1 MTSQD
6 ADQMEA
12 KSKLLADGPCVYFI
26 DINIVL
32 QLIIYHLFSI
42 YVKMFHL
49 LNAFNQYFTYMK
61 YTTIF
66 KALLE
71 TSVHMHP

>member
-1 MTSQD
+1 
-6 ADQMEA
+6 MEA
-12 KSKLLADGPCVYFI
+12 KSKLLADGPCVYLI
-26 DINIVL
+26 DMNISL
-32 QLIIYHLFSI
+32 QLIIYYLFSEF
-42 YVKMFHL
+42 VKMFHL

-61 YTTIF
+61 YITIY